1 MTSINNWIYARL
13 EHICGS
19 LSGISVI
26 ALDIPNILLK
36 LVLAVVL
43 GFLGAMGAHLWKVIE
58 KKLKKK

>member
-1 MTSINNWIYARL
+1 MTSINTWIYSRL

-43 GFLGAMGAHLWKVIE
+43 GFLGASGAAAWKYVE